1 MMEHYIEVGTDDSI
15 AAFAQI
21 LYRMP
26 PPLGVAT
33 SLASWLLADTAGT
46 RLEQTGSRV

>member
-26 PPLGVAT
+26 PP
-33 SLASWLLADTAGT
+33 
-46 RLEQTGSRV
+46 GSGDLPCQLVVG